1 MARESKSPVESEPPI
16 MDSIESY
23 LQFASS
29 TLDET
34 GPIGLRYF
42 RQPIDIAQKADAS
55 PVTVADIEIEALIRD
70 RIAQTYPSHG
80 ILGEEQDPVNIS
92 AELCWVIDP
101 IDGTKSFISGMPLW
115 GTLIALLKD
124 SHPVFG
130 IIDVPALGERYV
142 STPGRGTERNGESIR
157 TSHCTELRDC
167 NMFATSPDMFSAT
180 EFQVFESL
188 SRRARFRR
196 FGGDCYSYAMLA
208 AGKIDAVIEAGLKP
222 YDYLPIVP
230 FVIGAGGVMTDWNG
244 NPLTSSS
251 DGRVIAAAT
260 PALHRALLEET
271 VKLQGTEI

>member
-1 MARESKSPVESEPPI
+1 
-16 MDSIESY
+16 MDSVERY
-23 LQFASS
+23 LQFAGS

-34 GPIGLRYF
+34 GQIGVSYF
-42 RQPIDIAQKADAS
+42 RQPIDVAQKADAS
-55 PVTVADIEIEALIRD
+55 PVTVADFEIEAMVRD

-80 ILGEEQDPVNIS
+80 ILGEEQDSVNLS

-124 SHPVFG
+124 SRPVFG
-130 IIDVPALGERYV
+130 IIDVPALSERYV
-142 STPGRGTERNGESIR
+142 STLGRGTERNGESIR
-157 TSHCTELRDC
+157 TSNCDELRDC

-180 EFQVFESL
+180 EFQVFDSL

-222 YDYLPIVP
+222 YDYLPVAPIVT
-230 FVIGAGGVMTDWNG
+230 GAGGVMTDWNG
-244 NPLTSSS
+244 KPLTPSS

-271 VKLQGTEI
+271 VKLQQTEI

>member
-1 MARESKSPVESEPPI
+1 
-16 MDSIESY
+16 MDSVEHY

-29 TLDET
+29 ALDET

-80 ILGEEQDPVNIS
+80 ILGEEQDQVNIS
-92 AELCWVIDP
+92 AELSWVIDP

-130 IIDVPALGERYV
+130 VIDVPALGERYV
-142 STPGRGTERNGESIR
+142 STRGRGTERNGESIR
-157 TSHCTELRDC
+157 TSNCEQLRDF
-167 NMFATSPDMFSAT
+167 NMFATSPDMFSAM
-180 EFQVFESL
+180 EFQVFEPL

-230 FVIGAGGVMTDWNG
+230 IVTGAGGVMTDWNG
-244 NPLTSSS
+244 NLLTSSS

-260 PALHRALLEET
+260 PALHSALLQET
-271 VKLQGTEI
+271 VKLRGAEI